1 MAFKLKNKSVAKMV
15 KMAGNNRTAMKMKS
29 ESAMKAKTE
38 PKKELSGFDKAF
50 ADARAAG
57 KKQFTYKG
65 KPYNTLKKGEGGVV
79 DTTKMTGGKP
89 SIGIQGKTGKQKVKM
104 MPEKGAYIKPSQ
116 REKMDDKAIN
126 QLEVSRVD
134 RGYYD

>member
-29 ESAMKAKTE
+29 ESAMKDKHG
-38 PKKELSGFDKAF
+38 KKELSGFEKAF
-50 ADARAAG
+50 ADASAAG

>member
-1 MAFKLKNKSVAKMV
+1 MAFKMKGSPMYRNFGIGGPMNKN
-15 KMAGNNRTAMKMKS
+15 GD
-29 ESAMKAKTE
+29 
-38 PKKELSGFDKAF
+38 PKKESSDFDKAF
-50 ADARAAG
+50 ADARASG

-65 KPYNTLKKGEGGVV
+65 KPYNTLLKGEGGVV

-104 MPEKGAYIKPSQ
+104 MPEGGTYIKPSV

-126 QLEVSRVD
+126 QIEISRVD

>member
-1 MAFKLKNKSVAKMV
+1 MAFKMKGNPMKRNFGIGSPMNKN
-15 KMAGNNRTAMKMKS
+15 GNTG
-29 ESAMKAKTE
+29 
-38 PKKELSGFDKAF
+38 KKELSGFEKAF
-50 ADARAAG
+50 ADAKAAG
-57 KKQFTYKG
+57 KKQFTYNG
-65 KPYNTLKKGEGGVV
+65 KPYNTLQKGEGGVV

-104 MPEKGAYIKPSQ
+104 MPKDGVYIKPSQ

-126 QLEVSRVD
+126 QTEVSRVD